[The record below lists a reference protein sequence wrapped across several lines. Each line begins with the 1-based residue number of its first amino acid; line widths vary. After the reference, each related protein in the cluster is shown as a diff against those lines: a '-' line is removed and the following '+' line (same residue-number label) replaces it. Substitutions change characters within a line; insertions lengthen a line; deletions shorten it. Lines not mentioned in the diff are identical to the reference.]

1 MPALRSASCCS
12 AAILALLATRAHAQE
27 PPPVPMEVPVAPV
40 VQVAANSNKALSER
54 NVKVDLTVTLKGVK
68 PVVKTLSMVAADGR
82 SAMGRAR
89 VEVGVSTRGS
99 FNYRPVDINVDA
111 IPSIL
116 PSGRISLRLKMNFAT
131 VYMPDGTGDAGPS
144 FGSGNTEI
152 HAVLFESGKSL
163 TIAQASDGE
172 SGREYTVD
180 VKATILK

>member
-1 MPALRSASCCS
+1 M
-12 AAILALLATRAHAQE
+12 
-27 PPPVPMEVPVAPV
+27 PMEVPVNPPV
-40 VQVAANSNKALSER
+40 LQASATKTLSER
-54 NVKVDLTVTLKGVK
+54 NVKVDVTITLKNVK

-116 PSGRISLRLKMNFAT
+116 PSGKISLRLKLNFAT
-131 VYMPDGTGDAGPS
+131 VYMPEATGDSTPS
-144 FGSGNTEI
+144 FGAGSTEI
-152 HAVLFESGKSL
+152 HAVVFESGKPL

-172 SGREYTVD
+172 SGREYTVE